1 MNNEQFRKLIQANAT
16 KSSSSKQNGSLGG
29 SSRQSGSTPS
39 TLGSRQKASIP
50 MTPRAVSGRVDFA
63 RQLAERNQGGQQQ
76 QKKFRTSAPRGSK
89 FAQGYV
95 DRAKTRPE
103 EDDDERAERLRALE
117 ESLKKEEID
126 QATYD
131 KLRSQIAGG
140 DLSSTHL
147 VKGLDFKLLERVRKG
162 EDVYKET
169 EDEPPDERKPE
180 LEPEEDPDDIL
191 DELEAHEVK
200 PMEKEKV
207 QKKGQFAPTSLV
219 PGQKRSRNQIL
230 AELKAAR
237 EEATRAKEESALGSR
252 FKKIG
257 SRQKPGSRIERD
269 NKGREV
275 LIIVDEDG
283 NERRKVRK
291 LDPKAAKDAGK
302 DAFKPDKNA
311 EVLGME
317 VPEFYKKQQL
327 EKAKEEEED
336 EKELNIFDDA
346 GSDYDPLGGL
356 KESDD
361 DESSE
366 EEEDGIERKRKQPSG
381 KDVDGRNDGE
391 RADHHPSSEAK
402 PPSGPRNY
410 FKDSK
415 TTLQSEEPGR
425 VPAMSDPTI
434 LAALKKVRA
443 LEAEAKSE
451 EEIKAAEREARLKTM
466 LQNSNRDD
474 EDMDV
479 DFGTSRVED
488 EAEGDEAR
496 VKLSA
501 WGGSDN
507 EGETKG
513 SKSKRKRGPKKRK
526 GDKNSFADVMR
537 VIDSKKGGDS

>member
-1 MNNEQFRKLIQANAT
+1 MNNEQFRKLLIANAA
-16 KSSSSKQNGSLGG
+16 KASSADQNGPPATG
-29 SSRQSGSTPS
+29 SRQSGTA
-39 TLGSRQKASIP
+39 LGSRLKSSIP

-63 RQLAERNQGGQQQ
+63 RQLAERGQGGQQQ
-76 QKKFRTSAPRGSK
+76 QKKKFRTSAPRGSK
-89 FAQGYV
+89 FAEGYV
-95 DRAKTRPE
+95 DRAKTRHEVE
-103 EDDDERAERLRALE
+103 EDERAERLQALE
-117 ESLKKEEID
+117 ECLKKEEID

-162 EDVYKET
+162 EDVYHESEAKSPKG
-169 EDEPPDERKPE
+169 EPGS
-180 LEPEEDPDDIL
+180 EPEEDPDDIL

-200 PMEKEKV
+200 PMAKEKV
-207 QKKGQFAPTSLV
+207 QKKGQFAPASLV

-230 AELKAAR
+230 AEMKAAR
-237 EEATRAKEESALGSR
+237 EEAARAKEQSALGSR

-257 SRQKPGSRIERD
+257 ARQKAGSRIERD
-269 NKGREV
+269 SKGREV

-291 LDPKAAKDAGK
+291 LDPSASKENGK
-302 DAFKPDKNA
+302 EAFKPDKNA

-327 EKAKEEEED
+327 EKAKEEEEK
-336 EKELNIFDDA
+336 EKEKEFNIFDDA
-346 GSDYDPLGGL
+346 GSDYDPLSGL

-361 DESSE
+361 EESSE
-366 EEEDGIERKRKQPSG
+366 EEGEAADKKATSG
-381 KDVDGRNDGE
+381 KDK
-391 RADHHPSSEAK
+391 EAVPPPPPGPQ

-415 TTLQSEEPGR
+415 MALQSAEPAR
-425 VPAMSDPTI
+425 VSAMSDPTI

-443 LEAEAKSE
+443 LDKEARSE
-451 EEIKAAEREARLKTM
+451 EELKAAEREARLKKM

-474 EDMDV
+474 EDLDV
-479 DFGTSRVED
+479 DFGTSRLED
-488 EAEGDEAR
+488 EADAEDAH

-501 WGGSDN
+501 WGGGGDDDGP
-507 EGETKG
+507 EGG
-513 SKSKRKRGPKKRK
+513 KSKRKRGPKKRK
-526 GDKNSFADVMR
+526 GDKNSVADVMR
-537 VIDSKKGGDS
+537 VIDRRKGSDA